1 MPEQQQDQADIPAT
15 VTSYTTRRSA
25 EFGKM
30 ALAMAKA
37 QGAMKG
43 ALKDATNPFFQSKYA
58 DLASVWDDCR
68 QPLSGNE
75 IAVFQMPGAIGARV
89 TITTL
94 LAHSS
99 GQWLE
104 SDLEMRSKDES
115 PQGIG
120 SVISYA
126 RRYALAAM
134 TGVYQVDDDAE
145 SAQGHERAGSP
156 AEREYSAGSRAE
168 SPSLP
173 ASAYRSSAMPAS
185 DGHPVNRRP
194 GGPFGFGKKHKET
207 PWDLVPVDY
216 LEWALNADRI
226 PQDMRVRIAAELEW
240 RDHERAGMERV
251 DEQTRIEREK
261 PLEEEIP

>member
-1 MPEQQQDQADIPAT
+1 MPEQQQDQSEAPAT
-15 VTSYTTRRSA
+15 VLSYKARRSV

-37 QGAMKG
+37 QGSMKG

-68 QPLSGNE
+68 LPLSGNE
-75 IAVFQMPGAIGARV
+75 IAVFQMPAAIGARV

-145 SAQGHERAGSP
+145 SAQGHERAGAP
-156 AEREYSAGSRAE
+156 IDHEYS
-168 SPSLP
+168 PP
-173 ASAYRSSAMPAS
+173 ASRSSAMPAS
-185 DGHPVNRRP
+185 SNGLPVNRRP
-194 GGPFGFGKKHKET
+194 GGVFGFGKKHKET
-207 PWDLVPVDY
+207 PWDLVPLDY

-226 PQDMRVRIAAELEW
+226 PQDVRVRIAAELEW

-261 PLEEEIP
+261 PLDEEIP